1 MQRST
6 VGSVLAK
13 PAVVGRR
20 AREEAV
26 FAAACGR
33 AGLLR
38 GASPAALKAVG
49 QAYVQLGPLGA
60 IFTMSAVADA
70 GRAAIIDDRGTTTY
84 GELDARANAIANA
97 WRDLGLRAGDGVGLM
112 LRNHAGFLEML
123 LACVK
128 TGAKA
133 ILLNTAF
140 SGPQLAAVA
149 AREGTRLLVHDD
161 EFAEAVAEVEAPLGR
176 FRCWTDDADDASE
189 GTIALLRTG
198 DRSTPPPPDRHMSL
212 ILLTSGTTGTPK
224 GAARPQPKSLSPF
237 GGPLSR
243 IPLRKRQVTVL
254 PTPMFHAVG
263 LIHTLIAIGLADT
276 LILHRRF
283 EPEQTLRDIDQ
294 YRASAV
300 ILVPVM
306 LRRLLD
312 AYDKGGRQQDLSSLR
327 VVFAAGS
334 QLGAALA
341 TRALDTL
348 GPVLYNLYGST
359 EVAMATIA
367 SPEELR
373 LAPDSVG
380 SPVPGTRVRI
390 LDADG
395 RDVPQGE
402 TGRIFVGTA
411 MPFEG
416 YTGGG
421 SKLLIDGLMSSGDVG
436 HLDEHGLLT
445 IDGRDDD
452 MIVSGGENVFPGE
465 LEELLAGHPK
475 ISEAAVIGVDD
486 DEFGQR
492 LCAYVVLEEDGALSE
507 DEVRAYAK
515 DNLARYKVPRDV
527 HFLPELPRN
536 PTGKVLKR
544 ELVARRQEA

>member
-26 FAAACGR
+26 FAAACAR

-38 GASPAALKAVG
+38 GKSPAALKAVG
-49 QAYVQLGPLGA
+49 EAYVKLGPLGA
-60 IFTMSAVADA
+60 IFTMSVEADA
-70 GRAAIIDDRGTTTY
+70 GRAAAIDDRGTTTF

-97 WRDLGLRAGDGVGLM
+97 WRDMGLRAGDGVGLM
-112 LRNHAGFLEML
+112 LRNHAGFLEVL
-123 LACVK
+123 FACVK

-140 SGPQLAAVA
+140 SGPQLADVA
-149 AREGTRLLVHDD
+149 AREGTRLLVFDD
-161 EFAEAVAEVEAPLGR
+161 EFREATEHVDAPLGR
-176 FRCWTDDADDASE
+176 FRAWTDDPDDASE

-198 DRSTPPPPDRHMSL
+198 DHRAPAPPERHMSL

-237 GGPLSR
+237 GGPLAR
-243 IPLRKRQVTVL
+243 IPLRKREVTAL
-254 PTPMFHAVG
+254 PAPIFHATG
-263 LIHTLIAIGLADT
+263 LIHTLIAVGLADT
-276 LILHRRF
+276 LILRRRF
-283 EPEQTLRDIDQ
+283 DPEQTLRDMEE
-294 YRASAV
+294 YRATSLIV
-300 ILVPVM
+300 VPVM

-312 AYDKGGRQQDLSSLR
+312 AYDKGGRREDLSSLR
-327 VVFAAGS
+327 VIFAAGS
-334 QLGAALA
+334 QLGGALA
-341 TRALDTL
+341 TRTLDTL

-373 LAPDSVG
+373 QAPDSVG

-390 LDADG
+390 LDANG
-395 RDVPQGE
+395 HDVAPGE

-411 MPFEG
+411 MPFQG

-421 SKLLIDGLMSSGDVG
+421 TKPLVDGLMASGDVG
-436 HLDEHGLLT
+436 HFDEHGLLT

-492 LCAYVVLEEDGALSE
+492 LCAYVVLEEDATLTE
-507 DEVRAYAK
+507 DDVRAYAK

-527 HFLPELPRN
+527 HFLSELPRN